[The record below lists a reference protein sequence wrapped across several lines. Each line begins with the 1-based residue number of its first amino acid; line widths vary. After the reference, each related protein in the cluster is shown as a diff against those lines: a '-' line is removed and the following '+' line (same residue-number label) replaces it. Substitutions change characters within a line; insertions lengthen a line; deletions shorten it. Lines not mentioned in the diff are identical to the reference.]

1 MPLVN
6 RLNKSRWGT
15 LGAGK
20 YNDGA
25 QFSFNKYKEVV
36 LNRKDILQENRYVF

>member
-1 MPLVN
+1 MWIKSLEKRGNMPLVN

-25 QFSFNKYKEVV
+25 QFSFNKYKEGGA
-36 LNRKDILQENRYVF
+36 